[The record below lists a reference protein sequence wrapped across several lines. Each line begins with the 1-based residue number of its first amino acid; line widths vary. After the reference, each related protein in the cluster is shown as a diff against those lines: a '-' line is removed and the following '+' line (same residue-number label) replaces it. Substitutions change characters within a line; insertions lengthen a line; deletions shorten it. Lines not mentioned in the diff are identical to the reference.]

1 MNKAANSK
9 GTRRDGH
16 LRPLEAEDLELVLQW
31 RNSDRVRYSMFSTR
45 VIIEE
50 EHRNWYSNLDHKT
63 CRYLVFE
70 YLQRPVGLVNFTE
83 IDQGNNRCDWG
94 FYLGETDVPPGT
106 GLLMGHLGIEY
117 AFTVLNIR
125 KLCSQVL
132 GNNETSVGYHHKLGF
147 KEEGRLL
154 KHHLHNGV
162 YVDVIMMALFKD
174 DWAEIKEDLA
184 FSEIDSQT

>member
-1 MNKAANSK
+1 MNKAVNSK
-9 GTRRDGH
+9 GTMRDGH
-16 LRPLEAEDLELVLQW
+16 LRALEDEDLELVLQW
-31 RNSDRVRYSMFSTR
+31 RNSDRVRYSMFSTH
-45 VIIEE
+45 VITKE
-50 EHRNWYSNLDHKT
+50 EHRNWYSNLDYNS
-63 CRYLVFE
+63 CRYLIFE

-83 IDQGNNRCDWG
+83 IDRYNYRCDWG

-106 GLLMGHLGIEY
+106 GLLMGYLGIEY

-132 GNNETSVGYHHKLGF
+132 ANNETSVRYHHKLGF
-147 KEEGRLL
+147 KDEGQLL

-174 DWAEIKEDLA
+174 DWERVRDAPV
-184 FSEIDSQT
+184 FFR